1 MVKKNEEI
9 EPLGKVLEKSLK
21 RLELSP
27 QLDQYGVWPIWN
39 DIVGAPIARN
49 AQPEKIRNGTLFVK
63 VSSPV
68 WMQQLQYMKEMIA
81 EKLNERL
88 RADIVKNIFFVV
100 GRVEGAAELRDP
112 QQPALPTPT
121 RNEPHLDDAF
131 LNHLTD
137 PEVRQAFKRLLRS
150 YARRKSK
157 T

>member
-1 MVKKNEEI
+1 
-9 EPLGKVLEKSLK
+9 
-21 RLELSP
+21 
-27 QLDQYGVWPIWN
+27 
-39 DIVGAPIARN
+39 
-49 AQPEKIRNGTLFVK
+49 
-63 VSSPV
+63 
-68 WMQQLQYMKEMIA
+68 MKEMIA